1 MTEAGLQAELSPRRL
16 KRLLKDYVKQL
27 RAEPDNMVVRL
38 KVAFVLKELGR
49 PEEAIETYEA
59 VARTFAAEGRLVQA
73 IAVCKGIL
81 EIDKMHRAT
90 QEMLADLVQRQRP
103 PRRTPSLRMQQVDGR
118 WVAVPVAPEAL
129 YSDVIEVPR
138 AGRTQEKTPAG
149 SDVELT
155 PTGTDDDEST
165 PVGQRDSTNVTRR
178 SGPGM
183 RPSARLPSDEVAPL
197 ITVAEPYAAMPE
209 LEPNVDDLP
218 PAPSL
223 GAEPLDFPDEAKAMA
238 RGALLMDLPPASG
251 PAAAWD
257 EPPDAFGDVTAAAS
271 PSTLRNQVIREASSL
286 EMPALAD
293 GDTDV
298 TDRVD
303 LAAQPII
310 NLDADE
316 PPPLLPTVR
325 ERPLRR
331 DTPLPADGEETSS
344 AGTDLFDAGEEAI
357 LKELAELPQPVAEEE
372 GPLESIPLFSD
383 LPRDAFVE
391 LLGRMAV
398 RREGPG
404 RIIVREGETG
414 DAFYVVSAGLVRVT
428 KTRPDGQETEVAR
441 LGPGSFFGEFALLG
455 DQKRHATVTS
465 VGDVELF
472 DISRQLMEEIAQAHP
487 EVLQTLRRFYRERML
502 ATLLCTSPLLS
513 PLTADER
520 AQMAGQLEAR
530 KFAGE
535 QAIIEEGKPSEGL
548 FLILTGGVEVTIREV
563 PVGRLGEG
571 SYFGEMSL
579 LRGGVASATVRAS
592 APTEVVLLPARD
604 FYHVMAS
611 HPVVWQEIRRE
622 AARREASNA
631 AILTG
636 STALP

>member
-1 MTEAGLQAELSPRRL
+1 MTDAGLQAELSPRRL

-27 RAEPDNMVVRL
+27 RAEPANMVVRL

-59 VARTFAAEGRLVQA
+59 VARTFMDEGRLVQA

-81 EIDKMHRAT
+81 EIDGTHRAT

-129 YSDVIEVPR
+129 YSDVVEAPQR
-138 AGRTQEKTPAG
+138 ERTSPGDAE
-149 SDVELT
+149 ST
-155 PTGTDDDEST
+155 PTGTGEEST
-165 PVGQRDSTNVTRR
+165 PVGARDPTGVTRR
-178 SGPGM
+178 SAPGI
-183 RPSARLPSDEVAPL
+183 RPAVPSDDVAP
-197 ITVAEPYAAMPE
+197 IIAVAEPYAGVPE

-218 PAPSL
+218 PAPSTL

-238 RGALLMDLPPASG
+238 RGAMLIDLPPASS
-251 PAAAWD
+251 PAPSWD
-257 EPPDAFGDVTAAAS
+257 EPAGVDADVTAAAS
-271 PSTLRNQVIREASSL
+271 PSTLRRQVIREASSL
-286 EMPALAD
+286 EMPAVNEE
-293 GDTDV
+293 V
-298 TDRVD
+298 TDRVEMS
-303 LAAQPII
+303 QPEPVITY
-310 NLDADE
+310 LDADE
-316 PPPLLPTVR
+316 PPAPKPTVR
-325 ERPLRR
+325 ERPKRPR
-331 DTPLPADGEETSS
+331 TPPAEDFDETSS
-344 AGTDLFDAGEEAI
+344 EGTDLFDPGEEAI
-357 LKELAELPQPVAEEE
+357 LKELSELPQPVAGEP

-404 RIIVREGETG
+404 RNIVREGESG

-441 LGPGSFFGEFALLG
+441 LGPGSFFGEFALLN
-455 DQKRHATVTS
+455 DQRRHATVSS

-472 DISRQLMEEIAQAHP
+472 EISRQLMEEIAAAHP

-502 ATLLCTSPLLS
+502 ATLLSTSPLLA

-530 KFAGE
+530 KFATE

-548 FLILTGGVEVTIREV
+548 FLILTGGVEVTIRGV
-563 PVGRLGEG
+563 SVGRLGEG

-579 LRGGVASATVRAS
+579 LRGGVASATVQAS

>member
-1 MTEAGLQAELSPRRL
+1 MTDAGLQAELSPRRL

-81 EIDKMHRAT
+81 EIDNTHRAT

-129 YSDVIEVPR
+129 YSDVIEQPQR
-138 AGRTQEKTPAG
+138 EHTQERTPAG
-149 SDVELT
+149 DAELT
-155 PTGTDDDEST
+155 PTGAEEENT
-165 PVGQRDSTNVTRR
+165 PVGRRESTGVTRR
-178 SGPGM
+178 SAPGL
-183 RPSARLPSDEVAPL
+183 RPARVPSEDVAPI

-218 PAPSL
+218 PAPSAL

-238 RGALLMDLPPASG
+238 RGAMLIDLPPASG
-251 PAAAWD
+251 SPPVWD
-257 EPPDAFGDVTAAAS
+257 EALDVDADVTAAAS
-271 PSTLRNQVIREASSL
+271 PSTLRRQVIREASSL
-286 EMPALAD
+286 EMPALNED
-293 GDTDV
+293 
-298 TDRVD
+298 TDRVQVSEPE
-303 LAAQPII
+303 AIFSFV
-310 NLDADE
+310 ADE
-316 PPPLLPTVR
+316 PPPPVPTVR
-325 ERPLRR
+325 ERKPPRK
-331 DTPLPADGEETSS
+331 PPAEDSDETSNE
-344 AGTDLFDAGEEAI
+344 GTDLFDPGEEAI
-357 LKELAELPQPVAEEE
+357 LKELSELPQPVAEEP

-404 RIIVREGETG
+404 RVIVREGETG
-414 DAFYVVSAGLVRVT
+414 DVFYVVAAGLVRVT

-455 DQKRHATVTS
+455 DQRRHATVSS

-472 DISRQLMEEIAQAHP
+472 EISRQLMEEIAAAHP

-502 ATLLCTSPLLS
+502 ATLLSTSPLLA
-513 PLTADER
+513 PLSAEER

-530 KFAGE
+530 KFATE
-535 QAIIEEGKPSEGL
+535 QPIIEEGKASEGL
-548 FLILTGGVEVTIREV
+548 FLILTGGVEVTIRGV
-563 PVGRLGEG
+563 SVGRLGEG

-636 STALP
+636 SNALP